1 MPRDIVKSS
10 VIVYPSSEF
19 LMFKEARQRC
29 DERGRE
35 FFDFSFWSL
44 EGVDGGVGSSDEV
57 GSIGGDDLEKILKV
71 GADVLRS
78 WKMTGR
84 GTERLTQSS
93 SAVSGWAMVTIAGM
107 WDNEVVK
114 EFKYGHI
121 KRGVRLSDSSWWGHC
136 YVDSGGGGKV
146 GVEGRQDW
154 RYIYRKE
161 V

>member
-1 MPRDIVKSS
+1 
-10 VIVYPSSEF
+10 
-19 LMFKEARQRC
+19 
-29 DERGRE
+29 
-35 FFDFSFWSL
+35 
-44 EGVDGGVGSSDEV
+44 
-57 GSIGGDDLEKILKV
+57 
-71 GADVLRS
+71 
-78 WKMTGR
+78 MTGR

-136 YVDSGGGGKV
+136 YVDSGGGGKG

-161 V
+161 VKSWELRYQIGTRGHRLSQSDRRRVESSRQEDIWRDLGKRALIAIR